1 MDEQNFELLALHQAV
16 QFNLH
21 CQGYNMIR
29 LDRNRSGGGVC
40 TYIRS
45 CINYTGSLD
54 LEIQFFEMLTLK
66 TPKTLPMGSV
76 IVLPKLVQ
84 VFLQTFPGH
93 P

>member
-1 MDEQNFELLALHQAV
+1 MDEQNFELLAQHQAV

-21 CQGYNMIR
+21 FQGYNMIR
-29 LDRNRSGGGVC
+29 LDRNRGGGGVC

-45 CINYTGSLD
+45 CINYARRLD
-54 LEIQFFEMLTLK
+54 IEIQFLETLMLK